1 MEKELKIQVPEGY
14 EIDEENSTFGCIKFK
29 EKKEIRTWEDFIKI
43 KGVPDEFVELCALSV
58 IGHRTRINADENSKE
73 FNNYMA
79 HVIAEYKIKL
89 LMQYYGGELTKEEW
103 ENGGEEKYVIL
114 NHHNKIIITVCWGD
128 YHLLVFHT
136 KEQCEN
142 LLKYNEQLVKDYYMI
157 DNVS

>member
-1 MEKELKIQVPEGY
+1 MEKEIKIQVPDGY

-89 LMQYYGGELTKEEW
+89 LMQYYGGEITREERKSD
-103 ENGGEEKYVIL
+103 NMTKYVIEML
-114 NHHNKIIITVCWGD
+114 SD
-128 YHLLVFHT
+128 YGFLAFHT
-136 KEQCEN
+136 KEQRDDF
-142 LLKYNEQLVKDYYMI
+142 LKYNEQLVRDYYML
-157 DNVS
+157 DN

>member
-1 MEKELKIQVPEGY
+1 MEKEIKIQVPDGY

-89 LMQYYGGELTKEEW
+89 LMQYYGGEITREEW
-103 ENGGEEKYVIL
+103 KSDNMTKYVIEMPS
-114 NHHNKIIITVCWGD
+114 D
-128 YHLLVFHT
+128 YGFLAFHT
-136 KEQCEN
+136 KEQRDDF
-142 LLKYNEQLVKDYYMI
+142 LKYNEQLVKDYYMI

>member
-1 MEKELKIQVPEGY
+1 MEKEIKIQVPDGY
-14 EIDEENSTFGCIKFK
+14 EIDEKNSTFECVKFK
-29 EKKEIRTWEDFIKI
+29 EKQNAIKTWNDYMKVAGSPGVAIYTNPSSPIIENIFLKHLGAEI
-43 KGVPDEFVELCALSV
+43 
-58 IGHRTRINADENSKE
+58 
-73 FNNYMA
+73 
-79 HVIAEYKIKL
+79 KIKL
-89 LMQYYGGELTKEEW
+89 LMPYYGGEITKEEW

>member
-1 MEKELKIQVPEGY
+1 MEKELKIQVPNGY

-73 FNNYMA
+73 FDNYMA

-89 LMQYYGGELTKEEW
+89 LMSYYGGEITREKW
-103 ENGGEEKYVIL
+103 KSDNMTKYVIEML
-114 NHHNKIIITVCWGD
+114 SD
-128 YHLLVFHT
+128 YGFLAFHT
-136 KEQCEN
+136 KEQRDDF
-142 LLKYNEQLVKDYYMI
+142 LKYNEQLVRDYYMI

>member
-89 LMQYYGGELTKEEW
+89 LMQYYGGEITREEW
-103 ENGGEEKYVIL
+103 KSDNMTKYVIEML
-114 NHHNKIIITVCWGD
+114 S
-128 YHLLVFHT
+128 
-136 KEQCEN
+136 
-142 LLKYNEQLVKDYYMI
+142 
-157 DNVS
+157 DNYGRC

>member
-58 IGHRTRINADENSKE
+58 IGHRTRINADKNSKE

-89 LMQYYGGELTKEEW
+89 LMQYYGGEITREEW
-103 ENGGEEKYVIL
+103 KSDNMTKYVIEML
-114 NHHNKIIITVCWGD
+114 S
-128 YHLLVFHT
+128 
-136 KEQCEN
+136 
-142 LLKYNEQLVKDYYMI
+142 
-157 DNVS
+157 DNYGRC